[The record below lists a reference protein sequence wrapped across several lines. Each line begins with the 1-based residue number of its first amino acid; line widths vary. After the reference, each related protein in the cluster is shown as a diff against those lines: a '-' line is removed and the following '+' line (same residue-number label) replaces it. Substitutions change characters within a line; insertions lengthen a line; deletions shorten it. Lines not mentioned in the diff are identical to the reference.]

1 MRQHSLIITLTMV
14 ALTGILV
21 GCQGLRVTERQD
33 ASGGST
39 LRFVS
44 SSGTDSQATKLGSAG
59 STFRFRPFHQSSGQ
73 EDILTAMEA
82 GSAADSG
89 ATLRFR

>member
-1 MRQHSLIITLTMV
+1 MRQHSVIITFAVV
-14 ALTGILV
+14 ALTGILE
-21 GCQGLRVTERQD
+21 GCQELRVAEQQD

-39 LRFVS
+39 LRFVTS
-44 SSGTDSQATKLGSAG
+44 SETDSRATSPRSAG
-59 STFRFRPFHQSSGQ
+59 STFRFHPFHQSNGQ
-73 EDILTAMEA
+73 EDVRTAMEA